1 MITND
6 LKGKIGL
13 VTGASRGIGKAIAT
27 ALARAGADVAVNF
40 RTDER
45 EARAVSEQVKHL
57 GSRSIVVQAEVS
69 SRTEVA
75 GMVAFVEKELGPI
88 SILVNN
94 AGIATARTVDTISE
108 QDWDQTLSINLKS
121 VFLVTQA
128 VLPRMRERQWGR
140 IVNISS
146 VAAQVGGVVGV
157 HYAASKAG
165 ILGITHYYASQLVK
179 EGITVNTLS
188 PGPIST
194 DMSKSLPQ
202 IRPDIVPVGRLGMV
216 EEIADAAIMIIR
228 NGYMTGQ
235 TVHVNGGRYMS

>member
-1 MITND
+1 MNG

-13 VTGASRGIGKAIAT
+13 VTGASRGIGKAVAT

-45 EARAVSEQVKHL
+45 GARTVIEQIQRE
-57 GSRSIVVQAEVS
+57 GARSIMVQADVS

-108 QDWDQTLSINLKS
+108 QDWDQTISINLKS

-128 VLPRMRERQWGR
+128 VLPGMRERQWGR

-165 ILGITHYYASQLVK
+165 ILGITHYYASLLAK

-194 DMSKSLPQ
+194 DMARSLPQ
-202 IRPDIVPVGRLGMV
+202 IRPDMVPVGRLGTA

-228 NGYMTGQ
+228 TGYMTGQ
-235 TVHVNGGRYMS
+235 TVHVNGGRYLS

>member
-1 MITND
+1 

-13 VTGASRGIGKAIAT
+13 VTGASRGIGKAIAM

-40 RTDER
+40 RIDAKS
-45 EARAVSEQVKHL
+45 ARAVIEQIRRE
-57 GSRSIVVQAEVS
+57 GARSIMIQADVS

-75 GMVAFVEKELGPI
+75 GMVTSVEKELGPI

-94 AGIATARTVDTISE
+94 AGIAMARTVDTISE

-121 VFLVTQA
+121 IFLVTQA
-128 VLPRMRERQWGR
+128 VLPRMREQQWGR
-140 IVNISS
+140 IINISS

-165 ILGITHYYASQLVK
+165 ILGITHYYALQLAK

-188 PGPIST
+188 PGPTST
-194 DMSKSLPQ
+194 DMARSLPQ
-202 IRPDIVPVGRLGMV
+202 IRPDIVPVGRLGTV
-216 EEIADAAIMIIR
+216 EEIADAAIMIIQ
-228 NGYMTGQ
+228 NGYITGQ

>member
-45 EARAVSEQVKHL
+45 EARAVSEQVKRL
-57 GSRSIVVQAEVS
+57 GSRSIIVQAEVS

-75 GMVAFVEKELGPI
+75 RMVAFVEKELGPI

-94 AGIATARTVDTISE
+94 AGIATARTVETISE
-108 QDWDQTLSINLKS
+108 EDWDQTLSINLKS

-128 VLPRMRERQWGR
+128 VLPRMRERHWGR

>member
-1 MITND
+1 MIMTE
-6 LKGKIGL
+6 LKGKTGL
-13 VTGASRGIGKAIAT
+13 VTGASRGIGKAIAM

-40 RTDER
+40 RMDEGGARTVTEQIQR
-45 EARAVSEQVKHL
+45 EGA
-57 GSRSIVVQAEVS
+57 RSIMVQADVS

-75 GMVAFVEKELGPI
+75 RMVSFVEKELGPI

-140 IVNISS
+140 IINISS

-165 ILGITHYYASQLVK
+165 ILGVTHYYASQLAK

-194 DMSKSLPQ
+194 DMARSLPQ
-202 IRPDIVPVGRLGMV
+202 IRPDIVPVGRLGTV
-216 EEIADAAIMIIR
+216 EEIAGAAIMIIQ

>member
-1 MITND
+1 MNE

-13 VTGASRGIGKAIAT
+13 VTGASRGIGKAIAM

-40 RTDER
+40 RIDAKS
-45 EARAVSEQVKHL
+45 ARAVIEQIRRE
-57 GSRSIVVQAEVS
+57 GARSIMIQADVS

-75 GMVAFVEKELGPI
+75 GMVTSVEKELGPI

-94 AGIATARTVDTISE
+94 AGIAMARTVDTISE

-121 VFLVTQA
+121 IFLVTQA
-128 VLPRMRERQWGR
+128 VLPRMREQQWGR
-140 IVNISS
+140 IINISS

-165 ILGITHYYASQLVK
+165 ILGITHYYASQLAK

-188 PGPIST
+188 PGPTST
-194 DMSKSLPQ
+194 DMARSLPQ
-202 IRPDIVPVGRLGMV
+202 IRPDMVPVGRLGTA
-216 EEIADAAIMIIR
+216 EEIADAAIMIIK

-235 TVHVNGGRYMS
+235 TVQANGGRYMT

>member
-1 MITND
+1 MNE

-13 VTGASRGIGKAIAT
+13 VTGASRGIGKAIAS
-27 ALARAGADVAVNF
+27 ALARAGVDVAVNF

-45 EARAVSEQVKHL
+45 EARAVNEQIKHL
-57 GSRSIVVQAEVS
+57 GSRSTVIRADVS
-69 SRTEVA
+69 SPAEVA

-94 AGIATARTVDTISE
+94 AGIATARTIDAISE

-165 ILGITHYYASQLVK
+165 ILGITHYYASQLAK

-188 PGPIST
+188 PGPTST
-194 DMSKSLPQ
+194 DMAKSLPQ
-202 IRPDIVPVGRLGMV
+202 IRPDMVPVGRLGTE
-216 EEIADAAIMIIR
+216 EEIADAALMIIR

-235 TVHVNGGRYMS
+235 TVHVNGGRYMG

>member
-1 MITND
+1 MSE

-13 VTGASRGIGKAIAT
+13 VTGASRGIGKAIGM
-27 ALARAGADVAVNF
+27 ALARAGADVAVNY

-45 EARAVSEQVKHL
+45 GARTVTEQIQREGVH
-57 GSRSIVVQAEVS
+57 SIMVQADVS

-75 GMVAFVEKELGPI
+75 EMVAIVEKELGPV

-140 IVNISS
+140 IINISS

-165 ILGITHYYASQLVK
+165 ILGITHYYASQLAK

-194 DMSKSLPQ
+194 DMAASLPQ
-202 IRPDIVPVGRLGMV
+202 IRPDIVPVGRLGTA
-216 EEIADAAIMIIR
+216 EEIADVAIMIIR

-235 TVHVNGGRYMS
+235 TVHVNGGRYLS

>member
-1 MITND
+1 MIMNE
-6 LKGKIGL
+6 LKGKTGL
-13 VTGASRGIGKAIAT
+13 ITGASRGIGQAIAM
-27 ALARAGADVAVNF
+27 ALAREGVDVAVNF

-45 EARAVSEQVKHL
+45 GARAVIEQMQREGVH
-57 GSRSIVVQAEVS
+57 STMIQADVS

-75 GMVAFVEKELGPI
+75 RMVAFVEKELGPI

-94 AGIATARTVDTISE
+94 AGIATARTIDTISE
-108 QDWDQTLSINLKS
+108 EDWDQTLSINLKS

-128 VLPRMRERQWGR
+128 VLPKMRERQWGR

-165 ILGITHYYASQLVK
+165 ILGITHYYASQLAK

-188 PGPIST
+188 PGPTST
-194 DMSKSLPQ
+194 DMARFLPQ
-202 IRPDIVPVGRLGMV
+202 IRPDMVPVGRLGTV
-216 EEIADAAIMIIR
+216 EEIADAAIMIIK
-228 NGYMTGQ
+228 NGYITGQ
-235 TVHVNGGRYMS
+235 TVQANGGRYMT

>member
-1 MITND
+1 MNG

-13 VTGASRGIGKAIAT
+13 VTGASRGIGKAVAT

-45 EARAVSEQVKHL
+45 GARTVIEQIQRE
-57 GSRSIVVQAEVS
+57 GARSIMVQADVS

-108 QDWDQTLSINLKS
+108 QDWDQTISINLKS

-128 VLPRMRERQWGR
+128 VLPGMRERQWGR

-165 ILGITHYYASQLVK
+165 ILGITHYYASMLAK

-194 DMSKSLPQ
+194 DMARSLPQ
-202 IRPDIVPVGRLGMV
+202 IRPDMVPVGRLGTA

-228 NGYMTGQ
+228 TGYMTGQ
-235 TVHVNGGRYMS
+235 TVHVNGGRYLS